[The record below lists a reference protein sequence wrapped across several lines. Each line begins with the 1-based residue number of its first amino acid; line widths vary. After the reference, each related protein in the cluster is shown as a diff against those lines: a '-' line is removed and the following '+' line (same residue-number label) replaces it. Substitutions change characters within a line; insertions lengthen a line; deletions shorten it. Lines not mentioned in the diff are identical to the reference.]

1 MYNFTYIIKN
11 AEGEHFKKDTGSKIV
26 KVYNK
31 KGSKIDC
38 VKIKSLFMFTRCICS

>member
-11 AEGEHFKKDTGSKIV
+11 AEGEHFKKNTGSKIV

-31 KGSKIDC
+31 TCSKID
-38 VKIKSLFMFTRCICS
+38 